1 MRVARL
7 LVLGKQGRQAD
18 RSTDG
23 RAGGQA
29 VKSSHNIKK
38 TRKKNRDEVKKVQIE
53 GLGNRRRKLAS
64 HMAKVWCVKHHSGK
78 LKFLRNCASI
88 GAL

>member
-38 TRKKNRDEVKKVQIE
+38 NKKEE
-53 GLGNRRRKLAS
+53 
-64 HMAKVWCVKHHSGK
+64 
-78 LKFLRNCASI
+78 
-88 GAL
+88 